1 MRPSAVS
8 PRRNT
13 NQTAPKAKIASP
25 VPRLASN
32 GDGAGSTFR
41 SSGVFRAICTRL
53 FAVMAQCE
61 MRQPPRCSRRR
72 GAQRQARPCSH
83 AQGCILRCTT
93 AGPRR
98 ISLRDPNAPPTS
110 PASSV
115 TPAWSRHPA
124 QRAFSSVGLWL
135 DEVNRRPSR
144 FKGGCVRREPFCQ
157 PPGSAHHHHPV
168 TELTCPRSTHDT
180 CAA

>member
-41 SSGVFRAICTRL
+41 STGVFKAICSRL

-72 GAQRQARPCSH
+72 GAKLGPAATRKAAFCVAPRP
-83 AQGCILRCTT
+83 AQGGSACGAECAAYF
-93 AGPRR
+93 AG
-98 ISLRDPNAPPTS
+98 LLCNAGLITSSS
-110 PASSV
+110 PA
-115 TPAWSRHPA
+115 RILL
-124 QRAFSSVGLWL
+124 RGLWL
-135 DEVNRRPSR
+135 DETDRRPG
-144 FKGGCVRREPFCQ
+144 FKGGLRPTRTLLPTPRVRR
-157 PPGSAHHHHPV
+157 
-168 TELTCPRSTHDT
+168 TIIIL
-180 CAA
+180 

>member
-72 GAQRQARPCSH
+72 GTRRQARRAATGAARLHFALHPGRPE
-83 AQGCILRCTT
+83 ADQPVG
-93 AGPRR
+93 
-98 ISLRDPNAPPTS
+98 PNAPPTS

-124 QRAFSSVGLWL
+124 QLAFSRVACGSTRSTGGL
-135 DEVNRRPSR
+135 
-144 FKGGCVRREPFCQ
+144 
-157 PPGSAHHHHPV
+157 PGSKAGASDANPSAK
-168 TELTCPRSTHDT
+168 PRIRR
-180 CAA
+180 AIIIL